1 MKEDIEKL
9 YSEWLSLQPLKKEDY
24 TRLYQKFM
32 LEFNYNSNHI
42 EGNTL
47 TYGQTELLLMFGK
60 VVDEANMKDLEE
72 MKAHNV
78 GLKMII
84 EEAKNKEKPLTEI
97 FIRILHQT
105 ILRDDY
111 IVHKEQPNGFQIS
124 YTIHAGRYK
133 TRPNSVKTVTGELF
147 EYASPEETPALMADL
162 IEWYNEEEKKRVLS
176 PIELAAVF
184 HYRYIRIHPFE
195 DGNGRIARLLVNYIL
210 LKQNYPM
217 VIVQSK
223 EKDHYL
229 SALNKCDIS
238 IGSTPSIGAYASIAA
253 LTPFIQYLENC
264 MLQSLNICIKA
275 AKGENIEDEDDFE
288 KRIIILERQQKHP
301 IEFNMDEFYRL
312 KNFFDSLS
320 ITVNEKIVSLHRF
333 FHDIDTKVFVHSEDS
348 VSALPFPGLSLM
360 SLCVNPNKNL
370 ITKEAKL
377 TMDVKVIFDS
387 KTYHIPILGKDF
399 LYGTNPSTRDVNR
412 IISIIRESL
421 IEQLEETLKN

>member
-1 MKEDIEKL
+1 
-9 YSEWLSLQPLKKEDY
+9 
-24 TRLYQKFM
+24 
-32 LEFNYNSNHI
+32 
-42 EGNTL
+42 
-47 TYGQTELLLMFGK
+47 
-60 VVDEANMKDLEE
+60 
-72 MKAHNV
+72 
-78 GLKMII
+78 
-84 EEAKNKEKPLTEI
+84 
-97 FIRILHQT
+97 
-105 ILRDDY
+105 
-111 IVHKEQPNGFQIS
+111 
-124 YTIHAGRYK
+124 
-133 TRPNSVKTVTGELF
+133 
-147 EYASPEETPALMADL
+147 
-162 IEWYNEEEKKRVLS
+162 
-176 PIELAAVF
+176 
-184 HYRYIRIHPFE
+184 
-195 DGNGRIARLLVNYIL
+195 
-210 LKQNYPM
+210 M